1 MQKNNKYAAF
11 YEGGLYS
18 EFAEL
23 EGKESPKEPL
33 RLFPFQKP
41 LRGVI

>member
-11 YEGGLYS
+11 YEGGLYN

-33 RLFPFQKP
+33 SLFPFQKS
-41 LRGVI
+41 LLAVI